1 MNDDTGMVAGE
12 KLITEAET
20 LLPVEKLHDAL
31 PEEHPAHATIDELHA
46 EVRARKPDPQAIGKH
61 VGALRTLPELEATV
75 ANWWDNPAT
84 QRFIANI
91 SQIGL

>member
-20 LLPVEKLHDAL
+20 LLPVEKLHEAL
-31 PEEHPAHATIDELHA
+31 PEEHPAHAAIDELHA
-46 EVRARKPDPQAIGKH
+46 AVRSPKPDAQAIGKH
-61 VGALRTLPELEATV
+61 VGALRMFPELEATV
-75 ANWWDNPAT
+75 ANWWDSPTT
-84 QRFIANI
+84 QRFVANI

>member
-1 MNDDTGMVAGE
+1 MNDDTGMVEGE

-31 PEEHPAHATIDELHA
+31 PEEHPAHATIEELHA
-46 EVRARKPDPQAIGKH
+46 EVRASKPDARTIHRH
-61 VGALRTLPELEATV
+61 VGTLRTLPELEATV
-75 ANWWDNPAT
+75 ANWWDSPTT
-84 QRFIANI
+84 QRFIANL